1 MPRTELL
8 CDHPALQRH
17 WYAVARSAD
26 LAREPV
32 GVTLLGRDYVVWRD
46 GDAAVVAA
54 PDRCPQRET
63 SERAVD
69 CNRQTERSSARWR
82 RRS

>member
-1 MPRTELL
+1 MG
-8 CDHPALQRH
+8 DHPALQRH

-26 LAREPV
+26 LAREPA

-54 PDRCPQRET
+54 PDRCPHREAPL
-63 SERAVD
+63 SLGRLLEGD
-69 CNRQTERSSARWR
+69 LE
-82 RRS
+82 